1 MSKPEINKDTMDI
14 ISDTRK
20 KPASVFIAV
29 LWRSTHVACRTLNK
43 DDVAVVGWRGRVVGG
58 MWGNWGVWGW
68 GYMEG
73 GGMVTPF
80 LEVEEEV
87 VAQLGVGDDVV
98 GGQVSAEGADGAAAA
113 LRRVAA
119 ITSAAHRH
127 RRSTPSS
134 SSSSS
139 SQSAPQRRPA
149 AELALTPT
157 HAHTTTDAAVH
168 RPAADAGPVHDAVVA
183 VDAVDGHHEP
193 VVLAAADA
201 GRVEVAG
208 GGGAPEEDA
217 GREKRAPVQAL

>member
-1 MSKPEINKDTMDI
+1 MGVYGGRGERYGDT
-14 ISDTRK
+14 
-20 KPASVFIAV
+20 
-29 LWRSTHVACRTLNK
+29 L
-43 DDVAVVGWRGRVVGG
+43 
-58 MWGNWGVWGW
+58 
-68 GYMEG
+68 
-73 GGMVTPF
+73 

-98 GGQVSAEGADGAAAA
+98 GWQVSAEGADGAAAA

-119 ITSAAHRH
+119 ITSPAHRH

-134 SSSSS
+134 SSSS
-139 SQSAPQRRPA
+139 QSAPQRRPA
-149 AELALTPT
+149 PELTLTPT

-168 RPAADAGPVHDAVVA
+168 RPSADAGPVHDAVVA

-208 GGGAPEEDA
+208 GGGAGGGCREGVARAGPGAVAGVEASVHALLQAPATADDDGEDGAQGGGDDAAGDVGPEERGEGDGQHA
-217 GREKRAPVQAL
+217 DLPGHLQDGER

>member
-1 MSKPEINKDTMDI
+1 
-14 ISDTRK
+14 
-20 KPASVFIAV
+20 
-29 LWRSTHVACRTLNK
+29 
-43 DDVAVVGWRGRVVGG
+43 
-58 MWGNWGVWGW
+58 
-68 GYMEG
+68 
-73 GGMVTPF
+73 MVTPF

-208 GGGAPEEDA
+208 GGGAGGGCREREARAGPGAVAGVEASVHALLQAPAPADDDGEDGAQGGGDDAAGDVGPEERGEGDGQHADLA
-217 GREKRAPVQAL
+217 GHLQDGEG